1 MNQNLTP
8 QEHHTLR
15 NLLLATYIAEE
26 QIKTVVELYIK
37 LRKGILVSIN
47 LNKCLKNGTS
57 MQYRYMT
64 KVAETR
70 KLLNAYDEA
79 CEWCALNYK
88 TND

>member
-1 MNQNLTP
+1 MNQNLTL

-37 LRKGILVSIN
+37 LRKGVIVSIN
-47 LNKCLKNGTS
+47 LNKCLRNCLTIEHK
-57 MQYRYMT
+57 YI
-64 KVAETR
+64 KKAAEIT
-70 KLLNAYDEA
+70 KLLDAYYEA

>member
-37 LRKGILVSIN
+37 LRKGVIVSIN
-47 LNKCLKNGTS
+47 LNNCIKDVMT
-57 MQYRYMT
+57 MQHMYM
-64 KVAETR
+64 KKAAEIT
-70 KLLNAYDEA
+70 KLLNAYYEA

>member
-37 LRKGILVSIN
+37 LRKGVLVSIN
-47 LNKCLKNGTS
+47 LNKCLRNDTS

-64 KVAETR
+64 KVAETK
-70 KLLNAYDEA
+70 KLLNAYYEA

>member
-37 LRKGILVSIN
+37 LRKNVVVSIN
-47 LNKCLKNGTS
+47 LNKCLRHCITDEHK
-57 MQYRYMT
+57 YMT